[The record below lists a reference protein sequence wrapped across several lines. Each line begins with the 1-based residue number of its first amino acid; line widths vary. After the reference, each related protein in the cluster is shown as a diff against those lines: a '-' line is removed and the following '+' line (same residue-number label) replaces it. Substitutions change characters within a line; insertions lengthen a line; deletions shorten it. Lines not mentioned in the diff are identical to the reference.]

1 MSVTD
6 WPNDVDGDVFR
17 RLEENGF
24 DFSRKHKID
33 FEVDFDD
40 WPPAEQAIILLQQK
54 YPTVMMYDPEGEDS
68 GYVHLE
74 LVDFLTYELVI
85 RIQTEITLLITPFGG
100 RCDSWG
106 VMERGAIH

>member
-1 MSVTD
+1 
-6 WPNDVDGDVFR
+6 
-17 RLEENGF
+17 
-24 DFSRKHKID
+24 
-33 FEVDFDD
+33 
-40 WPPAEQAIILLQQK
+40 
-54 YPTVMMYDPEGEDS
+54 MMYDPEGEDS